1 MQALIEDAWA
11 RGFDE
16 AGADV
21 CVCEC
26 VCESVCA
33 CVCVWERER
42 AERERV
48 IEDAWVRGFDE
59 AGVEQLWRQAAF
71 DVYIYTFIYV

>member
-1 MQALIEDAWA
+1 
-11 RGFDE
+11 
-16 AGADV
+16 
-21 CVCEC
+21 
-26 VCESVCA
+26 
-33 CVCVWERER
+33 VWERER